1 MVRVEISYRDDV
13 GNNAWLD
20 ITQSLAKQFSAG
32 LPSGFG
38 KEDYGIYPDKTAK
51 DHEPGHWYDLRMCIY
66 DAVQDAKAQLEI
78 AKQNTSS
85 NSSGANNVE
94 LAEKKLA
101 SLKNF
106 FDGRAHAIKVTDTE
120 SKTNSNLGVNI
131 RVLMEYRYTSR
142 NA

>member
-1 MVRVEISYRDDV
+1 MVRVEISYRDDA

-38 KEDYGIYPDKTAK
+38 KE
-51 DHEPGHWYDLRMCIY
+51 DLRMCIY

-120 SKTNSNLGVNI
+120 SKTSSNLGVNI